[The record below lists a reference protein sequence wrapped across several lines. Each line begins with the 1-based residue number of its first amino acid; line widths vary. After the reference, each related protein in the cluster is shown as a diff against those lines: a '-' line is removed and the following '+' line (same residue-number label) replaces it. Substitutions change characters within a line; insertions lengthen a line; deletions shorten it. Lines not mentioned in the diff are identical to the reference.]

1 VPFVILCAFLCTA
14 TVKGSSLFGKVIEVN
29 SGDVITITNLN
40 RPVRVK
46 LMGVDA
52 PEMNQAFGDV
62 AKQHLSDL
70 VYEKSVLVEYA
81 GIAADSSLTGRV
93 LLNDADIGAQMIR
106 DGAAWFDPS
115 NGNRLSPTNQ
125 EVYQQSEQAA
135 RSEKR
140 GLWQDEHAVAPWEF
154 VKAEATRRNPP
165 PKETVAD
172 AKPRRSGPI
181 PELTNLT
188 LIAARMSAAPAP
200 PPSSMSEDNF
210 AWARSTTR
218 KNWSVLQ
225 PPGAS
230 FSVNI
235 PEDGDRRNMS
245 VPMAGQTVEVNM
257 YMVRDGWAVY
267 SLLWFKG
274 PTLGESDDLAS
285 GSLMKDF
292 MKGAAEGY
300 KRGSGDTNFK
310 CDPRSRKISAPSGYT
325 ALEFDLTSCTVPSR
339 MRMYTKVVGDQRLV
353 YVATVAFTEEE
364 SENATRFLKS
374 FTIASDK
381 TRDR

>member
-1 VPFVILCAFLCTA
+1 VPLVILCAFLCTA

-46 LMGVDA
+46 LMGVAA

-70 VYEKSVLVEYA
+70 VFEKSVLVEYA

-93 LLNDADIGAQMIR
+93 LLDDADIGAQMIR

-154 VKAEATRRNPP
+154 VKAEKIRRNLPA
-165 PKETVAD
+165 KETVAD
-172 AKPRRSGPI
+172 AKPRHSGPI
-181 PELTNLT
+181 PELTNMSLM
-188 LIAARMSAAPAP
+188 AARMNGAPTQ
-200 PPSSMSEDNF
+200 PSKSEENLS
-210 AWARSTTR
+210 WALSTTR
-218 KNWSVLQ
+218 KNWSIMQ
-225 PPGAS
+225 PPGED

-235 PEDGDRRNMS
+235 PEEGDRRS
-245 VPMAGQTVEVNM
+245 AKVPMGDQMVEVNM
-257 YMVRDGWAVY
+257 YMVRDGWAAY
-267 SLLWFKG
+267 SLVWFKG
-274 PTLGESDDLAS
+274 PSLGESDDLAFT
-285 GSLMKDF
+285 GLTKDF
-292 MKGAAEGY
+292 LQGMGEGY
-300 KRGSGDTNFK
+300 KHATGDTSFK
-310 CDPRSRKISAPSGYT
+310 CEPRTRKIPAASGYT
-325 ALEFDLTSCTVPSR
+325 AVETDLSSCTIPSR
-339 MRMYTKVVGDQRLV
+339 VRMYTKVTGDQRQV
-353 YVATVAFTEEE
+353 YVVTVTYTEAEA
-364 SENATRFLKS
+364 ENATRFLKS
-374 FTIASDK
+374 FTVGSAN
-381 TRDR
+381 TRTR